1 MNEFKITVE
10 IPGLSEAITALA
22 NALGQPQDRNA
33 DQPDTTTT
41 PRAEETPV
49 EVSQS
54 APTAPAAPAPTE
66 EKKRYTLEDLSRAGA
81 ALIDQGKMPQLLGLL
96 EQHGVKAVTQLSIDA
111 YPAFAEALR
120 ALGASL

>member
-41 PRAEETPV
+41 PCAEETPV

-54 APTAPAAPAPTE
+54 APTTPAPTE